1 MIAVDWGTSSLR
13 LYRLDTAGMVL
24 ERRRSDDGVLASA
37 GRFGEVL
44 ARGIDGWDDHDIL
57 LCGMVGGRGGWQ
69 EVPYLECPAGLA
81 ELADGMQRIQP
92 AGFETRSMWLMPGL
106 RDLLS
111 DSVPDVMRGEETQL
125 AALLGNLAV
134 GSHLVCLPG
143 THSKWVSVRDGRI
156 QRIATAMTGELYA
169 VLRQH
174 SILGRLMPA
183 DDTRFDA
190 FAFDAGLRR
199 SEQAG
204 GMLHHLFGVRTVGL
218 FQQIAEPALPSYLS
232 GLLIGH
238 ELRTSGAF
246 SQKPRPAQVHL
257 VGNDRL
263 LASYAHALTSLGI
276 GVQRHPEDLAAHG
289 LHALW
294 LKRTATRAADAHST
308 TREHVG

>member
-13 LYRLDTAGMVL
+13 LYRLDAAGTLL
-24 ERRRSDDGVLASA
+24 ERRRSGDGVLASH
-37 GRFGEVL
+37 GRFGDVL

-57 LCGMVGGRGGWQ
+57 LCGMVGGRGGWH
-69 EVPYLECPAGLA
+69 EAPYLDCPASIG
-81 ELADGMQRIQP
+81 ELADGMQRIHP
-92 AGFETRSMWLMPGL
+92 PGFEDRALWLMPGL
-106 RDLLS
+106 RDMHS

-125 AALLGNLAV
+125 AALLGNLSV

-143 THSKWVSVRDGRI
+143 THSKWVGVRDGRI
-156 QRIATAMTGELYA
+156 QRIATAMTGEMYA

-174 SILGRLMPA
+174 TILGRLMPL

-199 SEQAG
+199 SEQEG
-204 GMLHHLFGVRTVGL
+204 GLLHHLFGVRTAGL

-238 ELRTSGAF
+238 ELRASGAF

-257 VGNDRL
+257 IGNDRL

-289 LHALW
+289 LYALW
-294 LKRTATRAADAHST
+294 SKRTIVRAA
-308 TREHVG
+308 

>member
-13 LYRLDTAGMVL
+13 LYRLDAGGMVL
-24 ERRRSDDGVLASA
+24 ERRRSDEGVMASA

-44 ARGIDGWDDHDIL
+44 ARGIAGWDDPVIM

-69 EVPYLECPAGLA
+69 EVSYLDCPAGIA
-81 ELADGMQRIQP
+81 ELADGMQRFHP
-92 AGFETRSMWLMPGL
+92 PGFESHALWLMPGL
-106 RDLLS
+106 RDLVS

-125 AALLGNLAV
+125 AALLGHLAV
-134 GSHLVCLPG
+134 GRHLVCLPG
-143 THSKWVSVRDGRI
+143 THSKWVGVRDGRI

-174 SILGRLMPA
+174 SILGRLMPVE
-183 DDTRFDA
+183 DSRFDA

-199 SEQAG
+199 SEHDG
-204 GMLHHLFGVRTVGL
+204 GLLHHLFGVRTAGL
-218 FQQIAEPALPSYLS
+218 FQQIAETALPSYLS

-238 ELRTSGAF
+238 ELRASGAF

-294 LKRTATRAADAHST
+294 SKRHAGRSIP
-308 TREHVG
+308 ESV